1 MRHWHA
7 PVLAALLLTSFGLA
21 PVRADDAED
30 QARVTELIEQSQ
42 QLVDEGDRD
51 AAMDRLL
58 QALEIAPD
66 RPSVHAHLG
75 YLYELQ
81 DEPLKALASYGR
93 LLELRPGDQ
102 YGHDRITGLFFEGQF
117 PRKLRLGLLQYS
129 PVSFV
134 TDTCRVELDTGL
146 HELDRRIA
154 YTTGVIFPEDME
166 DGQGPI
172 VKDIPSAGG
181 QGVVGKASFNRACY
195 GYVAVPEGEDLRM
208 TVMVEYPSP
217 LLTESGNDY
226 SGLAERIAH
235 LLLRTYCYGR
245 AAFGVPPAVDQEIVR
260 VWITESG
267 PTGAEQYENDIFI
280 YDAGRERTPEEWLR
294 EIAHEWGHHVLPMMG
309 RFTAPEPDAAGTAG
323 EALFLQLLAHE
334 AGLVVD
340 DPWPSQRAQ
349 SAINGLWGNGEVA
362 LEDFLATTRERTMD
376 RWLAE
381 GPNSQLAA
389 GLGEDAFDYLVGML
403 LWVEAAHGHGV
414 LRSTLL
420 NAPGETP
427 ADYYYAYRQAIKEA
441 AGQGEITLFAGAY
454 DPEASTFTTQPRE
467 GALRRED
474 VTLAAGDRA
483 WYPVYLLE
491 GPATVRVTPGLRQ
504 VKLNLY
510 VDEIGPLPVEGGEP
524 VSLGQREQG
533 WHTLTLEAP
542 EGCAPVSLDRLVI
555 TTGESDVPAPGL

>member
-1 MRHWHA
+1 MKRWHTL
-7 PVLAALLLTSFGLA
+7 VLGALLLTSSGVA
-21 PVRADDAED
+21 PAQADDAED
-30 QARVTELIEQSQ
+30 QARASELIEQSQ
-42 QLVDEGDRD
+42 QLVDEEDFD

-58 QALEIAPD
+58 EALEIAPD

-93 LLELRPGDQ
+93 LLELRPDDE
-102 YGHDRITGLFFEGQF
+102 YGRDRVTGLFYDGQF
-117 PRKLRLGLLQYS
+117 PRRLRMGLLQFS

-134 TDTCRVELDTGL
+134 TDICRVQLESGL
-146 HELDRRIA
+146 HELERRIA
-154 YTTGVIFPEDME
+154 YTSGVIFPEEME

-172 VKDIPSAGG
+172 VKEIPSAGG
-181 QGVVGKASFNRACY
+181 QGAVGEASFNRTCY

-208 TVMVEYPSP
+208 TAMVHYPSA
-217 LLTESGNDY
+217 LLSESGNDY

-235 LLLRTYCYGR
+235 IVLRTHCYSR
-245 AAFGVPPAVDQEIVR
+245 AAYGLPSADDQEVVR

-267 PTGAEQYENDIFI
+267 PTGAEQYEDDIFV

-294 EIAHEWGHHVLPMMG
+294 QIAHEWGHHVLPMMG
-309 RFTAPEPDAAGTAG
+309 RFTEPEPDAAGALG

-340 DPWPSQRAQ
+340 DVWPSERAEA
-349 SAINGLWGNGEVA
+349 AINGLWGNGEVA
-362 LEDFLATTRERTMD
+362 LRDFLADTRKRTMD
-376 RWLAE
+376 LWLAE

-389 GLGEDAFDYLVGML
+389 GLDEDSFNYLVGML
-403 LWVEAAHGHGV
+403 LWVEAAHGHGM

-441 AGQGEITLFAGAY
+441 AGQGEITLYAGAY
-454 DPEASTFTTQPRE
+454 DPGASTFTAAPRE
-467 GALRRED
+467 GALRREN

-491 GPATVRVTPGLRQ
+491 GPATVRVAPGLRQ
-504 VKLNLY
+504 TKLNLY
-510 VDEIGPLPVEGGEP
+510 VDEIGPLPIEGGEA

-533 WHTLTLEAP
+533 WHTLMIEAP
-542 EGCAPVSLDRLVI
+542 EDCGQVTLDRFVV